1 MPLVRI
7 IMHWSAGGHSANSND
22 RKHYHEI
29 VEGDGT
35 RVEGDLLP
43 EANNSTGDGNYA
55 AHTRMFNTGS
65 IGLSMAAM
73 EGAKE
78 NPFDAGSAPIT
89 PEQLE
94 AFVAMVAEYADTRK
108 YVLVVGGTELQSVGH
123 QVLGVSDGVKSNSGS
138 LVLVQSIV
146 LSEGSPTLLRAAIEF
161 YFNGVVPDWWAMQTG
176 G

>member
-73 EGAKE
+73 EGALE

-94 AFVAMVAEYADTRK
+94 AFVAMVAEYADTYKIPVTRRTILSHAEVQITHGIMQLGK
-108 YVLVVGGTELQSVGH
+108 WDITWLPGMKRPRDPIEVG
-123 QVLGVSDGVKSNSGS
+123 DR
-138 LVLVQSIV
+138 
-146 LSEGSPTLLRAAIEF
+146 LREMIAAKLAEF
-161 YFNGVVPDWWAMQTG
+161 
-176 G
+176 